1 MQRIEQLSLPSGVP
15 DTPTSEPDLWYDP
28 LFGSKMSLV
37 WMVVVTGASIFLL
50 ALIGRQQQ
58 ESSPSN

>member
-1 MQRIEQLSLPSGVP
+1 MQRIEQLSLTSGVP
-15 DTPTSEPDLWYDP
+15 DTDTSEPDRWHDD

-37 WMVVVTGASIFLL
+37 WMVVATGASIILL

-58 ESSPSN
+58 ESTRLR